1 MGYVYPFNG
10 RTINSYFCIVKMKDR
25 RRNEK
30 QHKSS
35 SAVKLKRHIIRCEAF
50 KHKSAM
56 KL

>member
-25 RRNEK
+25 GRNEK

-35 SAVKLKRHIIRCEAF
+35 SAVKLKRHIISSEVF
-50 KHKSAM
+50 KHKSAV